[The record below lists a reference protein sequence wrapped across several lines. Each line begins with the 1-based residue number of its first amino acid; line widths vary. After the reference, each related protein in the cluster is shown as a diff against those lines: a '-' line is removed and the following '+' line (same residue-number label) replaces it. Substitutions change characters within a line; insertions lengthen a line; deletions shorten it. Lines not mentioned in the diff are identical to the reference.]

1 MQLICVNRYFSEP
14 YSVALVPKSPRSSHP
29 MLRVQQQPGQE
40 GLQGTVIGGSDAAPP
55 AFQPPVA
62 AHRQMS
68 AKKKAPRLQDDA
80 SVMFMSH
87 QTRTKQH

>member
-1 MQLICVNRYFSEP
+1 
-14 YSVALVPKSPRSSHP
+14 